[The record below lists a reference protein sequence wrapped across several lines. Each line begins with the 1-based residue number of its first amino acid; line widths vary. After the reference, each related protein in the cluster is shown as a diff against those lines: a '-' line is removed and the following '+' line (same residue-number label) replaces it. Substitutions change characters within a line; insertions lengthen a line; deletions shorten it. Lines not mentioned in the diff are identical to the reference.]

1 MRFVPIHRQSPAS
14 GTSGADGVADVSPDT
29 GNGGGSAGAGE
40 PVPSPQER
48 ATHERTPHERTPRER
63 TPMEGALTSA
73 ISAPVVVPR
82 WIQLVVLPLALL
94 GLWALARAS
103 GSILLVLVIAGVIA
117 TILNPLV
124 KKLERVLPRGLAIVA
139 VYLGAFAALTGVGI
153 LLSDPISTQVNHFAD
168 EVPHLVREANRDL
181 DNLQSWLNRNGI
193 RVQIK
198 QQGQTALQTLQNRV
212 EKSSG
217 SIVSFTRGLLGE
229 IVTISIDLILTLV
242 LSIYLL
248 TYARQIGGLVRRIMP
263 AGDGTAE
270 DDYPLLIQ
278 RAVSGYLRGQLTF
291 STIMGA
297 SAAICLWILGVAGV
311 FPAGEQYALF
321 FGAFYGLMEFIPYV
335 GPIIGPIPAVLV
347 ALFANPVSA
356 VWVTILF
363 VGLQQLEGHFV
374 APQVFRIS
382 LQINPILVILSL
394 LIGYKLYGIAGAL
407 VAMPL
412 AAMAR
417 QTVVYLRRHLVLE
430 PWSVAMPDGG
440 VLQLAGSQCR
450 RCGAGTDPH
459 DAYCRTCGALSSR
472 EVGEVGE
479 VGEAEVGEV
488 GEAEVVEVREAGSVS
503 VSDSG

>member
-1 MRFVPIHRQSPAS
+1 MRFVPVHRQHPAGMS
-14 GTSGADGVADVSPDT
+14 GSGGAGVDADA
-29 GNGGGSAGAGE
+29 GNGDLSADANGPLLSVDEQTPDAPTNDAPTSDAPTSDAPTPIAGSPVAAG
-40 PVPSPQER
+40 
-48 ATHERTPHERTPRER
+48 
-63 TPMEGALTSA
+63 LTSA
-73 ISAPVVVPR
+73 VAAPVVVPR
-82 WIQLVVLPLALL
+82 WIQLVLLPLALL

-103 GSILLVLVIAGVIA
+103 GSILLVLVIAGVLAI
-117 TILNPLV
+117 ILNPLV
-124 KKLERVLPRGLAIVA
+124 KQLERVLPRGLAILA

-153 LLSDPISTQVNHFAD
+153 LLSNPISTQVNHFAND
-168 EVPHLVREANRDL
+168 VPHLVKEANRDL

-198 QQGQTALQTLQNRV
+198 KQGQTALQTLQKRV

-217 SIVSFTRGLLGE
+217 SIVSFTKDLLGE
-229 IVTISIDLILTLV
+229 VVTVSIDLILTLV

-248 TYARQIGGLVRRIMP
+248 TYARQIGDLVRRIMP
-263 AGDGTAE
+263 TGDGTPA

-297 SAAICLWILGVAGV
+297 SAALSLWILGVTGV

-347 ALFANPVSA
+347 ALFANPISA

-394 LIGYKLYGIAGAL
+394 LIGYKLYGVAGAL

-417 QTVVYLRRHLVLE
+417 ATVVYLRRHLVLE

-440 VLQLAGSQCR
+440 VLQLVGSEAR
-450 RCGAGTDPH
+450 APDEP
-459 DAYCRTCGALSSR
+459 R
-472 EVGEVGE
+472 EVRAAE
-479 VGEAEVGEV
+479 EAQEPDEM
-488 GEAEVVEVREAGSVS
+488 RPTS
-503 VSDSG
+503 